1 MQWDAAFAGA
11 LLCVGFPA
19 RAAEIDFDR
28 DVKPILRD
36 NCWACHGPTQQMA
49 TLRLDQR
56 EAAMIA
62 GRGKM
67 AIMPGGSD
75 RSLVYRRVA
84 GIDRPQMPP
93 TGPLTPEQIRIIK
106 DWLDQGAKWPAEL
119 PPKHDWQADPRIAP
133 LLAAIRAAN
142 FTAVRTAVKADPKL
156 ARARDARGF
165 TL

>member
-1 MQWDAAFAGA
+1 MIGKMERDGVIGGG
-11 LLCVGFPA
+11 LLGVAFPA
-19 RAAEIDFDR
+19 RAGDVDFDR

-93 TGPLTPEQIRIIK
+93 TGPLTPEQIGIIK
-106 DWLDQGAKWPAEL
+106 DWLDQGAKWPAEPL
-119 PPKHDWQADPRIAP
+119 PKHDWQADARIAP
-133 LLAAIRAAN
+133 LLSAIRAVN
-142 FTAVRTAVKADPKL
+142 FAAVRTAVKAAPKL
-156 ARARDARGF
+156 PRRA
-165 TL
+165 